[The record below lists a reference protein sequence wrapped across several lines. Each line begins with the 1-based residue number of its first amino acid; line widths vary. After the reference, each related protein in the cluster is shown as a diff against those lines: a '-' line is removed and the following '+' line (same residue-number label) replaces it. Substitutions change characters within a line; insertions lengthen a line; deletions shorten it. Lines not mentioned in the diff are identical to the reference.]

1 MLIQRYNI
9 GGAPLVN
16 FGTISTSC
24 ALFGS
29 IMYTF
34 ARKRMQQNTDMVQSA
49 TPDGSVSDMVQSATP
64 DGSVSESRRLDK
76 STDTTPLA
84 YVVESLTRRS
94 RILNLVQP
102 SA

>member
-1 MLIQRYNI
+1 MLCTGLFPNADTKIQHRRSPTC
-9 GGAPLVN
+9 PLWYDKYQLC
-16 FGTISTSC
+16 TIW
-24 ALFGS
+24 LN
-29 IMYTF
+29 YVYF
-34 ARKRMQQNTDMVQSA
+34 ACKRMQQNT
-49 TPDGSVSDMVQSATP
+49 DMVQSATP